1 VQHWRTRSDPKKR
14 DGTGERGRSTMEH
27 PVNCVMY
34 QIKSA
39 AHMRFVTSHRHR
51 FKWSKHVQT
60 SFTCQYL
67 TLHFDVVPRLMMM
80 VVGLGACLA
89 FSLILQSSD
98 CNGVQSRK
106 VNASR
111 HQVYS
116 SLFKSI
122 CLGHLGH
129 ETSVIFGPSEAR
141 SAVLPLKPPGM
152 SWWTCTMSMGQ
163 PRSAMRLRGRWG
175 GTS

>member
-1 VQHWRTRSDPKKR
+1 
-14 DGTGERGRSTMEH
+14 M
-27 PVNCVMY
+27 
-34 QIKSA
+34 
-39 AHMRFVTSHRHR
+39 
-51 FKWSKHVQT
+51 SKHCPNIVQT

-98 CNGVQSRK
+98 CNGLQSRK

-116 SLFKSI
+116 SLFKSKFRSFRSWNF
-122 CLGHLGH
+122 GHLRSFRGKIGSPPSQASWH
-129 ETSVIFGPSEAR
+129 ELVDVYHVDGTTKIGNATAWEVRRDQLELFNWTWMDLECWFQHWIMMKFFEDS
-141 SAVLPLKPPGM
+141 PLFL
-152 SWWTCTMSMGQ
+152 C
-163 PRSAMRLRGRWG
+163 R
-175 GTS
+175 